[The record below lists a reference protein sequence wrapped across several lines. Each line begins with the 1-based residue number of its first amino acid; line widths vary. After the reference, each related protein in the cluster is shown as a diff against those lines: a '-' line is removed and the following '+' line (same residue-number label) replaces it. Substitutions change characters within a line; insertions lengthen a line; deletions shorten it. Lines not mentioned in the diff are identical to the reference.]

1 MDKNFENLI
10 AEYVLN
16 FKEIRSYIVVLQQAI
31 QNEFSETNLSDI
43 DNSLAIIIERIDN
56 IIKNINEIENNYTY

>member
-43 DNSLAIIIERIDN
+43 DNSLEIIIERIDN

>member
-10 AEYVLN
+10 AEYGLN

-43 DNSLAIIIERIDN
+43 DNSLEIIIERIDN